1 MRKQQLVFT
10 PRKWEFCHP
19 TSCPSWVGKVPQL
32 NNEERLLSLDAGG
45 KAVIIVHL
53 IIVHL
58 IYYALN
64 CATVTVSK
72 SIKKRFVDQGFS
84 K

>member
-32 NNEERLLSLDAGG
+32 NNQERLLSLDAGG
-45 KAVIIVHL
+45 KAVV
-53 IIVHL
+53 IVHL
-58 IYYALN
+58 IYYVLD

>member
-19 TSCPSWVGKVPQL
+19 TSCPNWVGKVPQL
-32 NNEERLLSLDAGG
+32 NNQERLLSLDTGG
-45 KAVIIVHL
+45 KVVV
-53 IIVHL
+53 IVHL